1 MPAQLRRLATAA
13 IVGFVLVLAG
23 VIPAQASNDA
33 LFSSQWGL
41 AQVGAPQ
48 AWQVTS
54 GAGVT
59 VGVVDTGVARDHED
73 LVGRIAATTDCVGG
87 TCHAGG
93 QDDHGHGTHVSGIIA
108 ADRDNGKGIS
118 GIAPAVRLVVAKGLN
133 SNGDGNADDIAA
145 AIDWT
150 VSQGAKVVNLSFGP
164 DAFKKLVF
172 GSPSKLLDSIN
183 HAWDLGAIP
192 VLAAGNTDGDPLGL
206 SENYGALNAV
216 VVGATNRTDSVAS
229 YSRPLGNAK
238 WGIVAPGGAGG
249 SSTDAGFAANNIIST
264 FWTPT
269 NATSAYA
276 ASAGTSMA
284 APHVSG
290 ALALLF
296 AKGYTRDSAVEQLL
310 DSANKSVN
318 CGSGCH
324 GRLDVAKA
332 VGAAGPAPVPTPT
345 SSPSS
350 STTHRTT
357 TTRAPRRAGVTAT
370 TAAPTTAAPTT
381 LAPTT
386 TLDLS
391 PYLSPPD
398 EPQVAAGRPHAVP
411 SSRGNGENRV
421 PAIAGAT
428 ALLGAAATGV
438 SVLRRRR
445 QITPV

>member
-1 MPAQLRRLATAA
+1 MPARLRRLATAA

-23 VIPAQASNDA
+23 VIPAQASNDP

-41 AQVGAPQ
+41 AQIGAPQ

-54 GAGVT
+54 GAGIT

-73 LVGRIAATTDCVGG
+73 PCGLLAAPADRVGRPCPPRG
-87 TCHAGG
+87 HAV
-93 QDDHGHGTHVSGIIA
+93 HRHGTHVSGIIA

-118 GIAPAVRLVVAKGLN
+118 GVAPAVRLVVAKGLN

-172 GSPSKLLDSIN
+172 GSPSRLLDSIN

-216 VVGATNRTDSVAS
+216 VVGATTRADGVAS

-249 SSTDAGFAANNIIST
+249 SSSDAGFAANNIIST

-284 APHVSG
+284 APHVTG
-290 ALALLF
+290 ALALLL
-296 AKGYTRDSAVEQLL
+296 AKGYSRDSAVQQLL
-310 DSANKSVN
+310 DSANTSVN
-318 CGSGCH
+318 CGAGCH
-324 GRLDVAKA
+324 GRLDIAKA
-332 VGAAGPAPVPTPT
+332 VGATGPVPVPTPT
-345 SSPSS
+345 SSS
-350 STTHRTT
+350 STTHRTA
-357 TTRAPRRAGVTAT
+357 TTRVPRRATATTAPPTTASPST
-370 TAAPTTAAPTT
+370 TAAPTTTI
-381 LAPTT
+381 
-386 TLDLS
+386 DLS

-398 EPQVAAGRPHAVP
+398 EPQVAAGRALAA
-411 SSRGNGENRV
+411 SASRDDGDNRL

-428 ALLGAAATGV
+428 VLLGAAATGV
-438 SVLRRRR
+438 SVMRRRR